1 MIVCLGLPLM
11 DETRQLFCPVCLAG
25 PTPRQVPLDP
35 WGDHAVSCPGVLGMH
50 ARHNRLRNALA
61 AVGKTL
67 MSSALVKVKAPALL
81 IEQPLDRPG
90 DVVFRAFSLF
100 TEDADCAIDLTV
112 VHPCSRSYQAASA
125 TTARSALR
133 RAVQQ
138 KDYVSLEACRR
149 NNIDFVAMAWQTFGG
164 LYVSKSVERL
174 LDRMVD
180 LMSTTDKLSG
190 GEARSRLLTPMAV
203 ALMAEVG
210 RSLVCR
216 YPGLVGDDVDG
227 RLVDVASVARSRLPP
242 RRLTSRGLL

>member
-1 MIVCLGLPLM
+1 M
-11 DETRQLFCPVCLAG
+11 DETTHLLCPVCLIG

-50 ARHNRLRNALA
+50 SRHNRLRNALA

-67 MSSALVKVKAPALL
+67 MPSALVDVEAPALL
-81 IEQPLDRPG
+81 LEQPLDRPG

-100 TEDADCAIDLTV
+100 TDDADCAIDITV
-112 VHPCSRSYQAASA
+112 VHPCGRSNRAASA

-133 RAVQQ
+133 RAVQL
-138 KDYVSLEACRR
+138 KDTASFEACKR
-149 NNIDFVAMAWQTFGG
+149 NNVDFVAMAWQTFGG

-180 LMSTTDKLSG
+180 LASTTDGLNG

-210 RSLVCR
+210 RSLVSR
-216 YPGLVGDDVDG
+216 YPGLVAEEVAGT
-227 RLVDVASVARSRLPP
+227 LADVASVARSHIPL
-242 RRLTSRGLL
+242 RRAPRGLL